1 MCLCVI
7 IVTVFLASKSLH
19 NKDRLYVGLC
29 AKQQFDNFYVLFA
42 VGEEYIT
49 QVVFGIDDNLH
60 TTLGVFK
67 NSILSKTGYLDIRGK
82 GSV

>member
-1 MCLCVI
+1 
-7 IVTVFLASKSLH
+7 
-19 NKDRLYVGLC
+19 
-29 AKQQFDNFYVLFA
+29 VLFA